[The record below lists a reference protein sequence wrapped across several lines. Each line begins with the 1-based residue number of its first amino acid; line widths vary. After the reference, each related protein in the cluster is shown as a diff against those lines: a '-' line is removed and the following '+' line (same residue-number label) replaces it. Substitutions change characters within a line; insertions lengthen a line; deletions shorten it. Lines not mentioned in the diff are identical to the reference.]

1 MCNTRGFRARTR
13 AMGEDPTCVPQSV
26 RHPTRTGIHSNN
38 ITTSPATTSGR
49 LYGKPVRRSQ
59 ASHAQPRG
67 LFSPRTALCTS
78 ARIPRLACAASF
90 RKAGSSAQ
98 RRASRH
104 RGAERQLS
112 APASG
117 VRTCMPGSGRRARE
131 RASARCA
138 RPRGRSTVE
147 EHGRRGRHSQP
158 AGRADSIAWR
168 GGRSPSKPLR
178 GPE

>member
-1 MCNTRGFRARTR
+1 MRTSKRAPSD
-13 AMGEDPTCVPQSV
+13 ADGHPQQQHNHISSDNERQAV
-26 RHPTRTGIHSNN
+26 RQ
-38 ITTSPATTSGR
+38 TSPALSSVACATAGV
-49 LYGKPVRRSQ
+49 G
-59 ASHAQPRG
+59 
-67 LFSPRTALCTS
+67 FPRTALCTS